1 MRGQFHGDTTTING
15 FGHPNREQ
23 RFLGGVFKIRG
34 HRLKTEHRCAYSL
47 GYRIS

>member
-1 MRGQFHGDTTTING
+1 MAIQPPLTDLDIPTANSV
-15 FGHPNREQ
+15 
-23 RFLGGVFKIRG
+23 LGGVFKIRG